1 MNVEEFRDYCL
12 SLGEVTEKMPFGK
25 FARRYDSV
33 LAFYTLDHMFCFV
46 DIDDFNYVNVKS
58 TPGEIATIRASHTSV
73 SDPLNRSLRYW
84 IQLNLNGDITDCEIS
99 ACVRR
104 AYDIVREKYQKK
116 TASRPKN
123 NPSNGK
129 P

>member
-33 LAFYTLDHMFCFV
+33 LTFYTLDHMFCFV

-58 TPGEIATIRASHTSV
+58 TPGEIAAIRASRTSV

-84 IQLNLNGDITDCEIS
+84 IQLNLNGDIPDCEIR

-104 AYDIVREKYQKK
+104 AYNIVREQYQKK